1 MAKLPEERKQQIL
14 DYLTQHE
21 FADVDSLAH
30 AVEASPATVRRDL
43 AELAQRSAI
52 TRTRG
57 GAAVVVHGVGHE
69 PPYIERASEN
79 LPEKRAIAQLA
90 STLIHEGEVI
100 VLDVGSTMF
109 ELAKLI
115 RDRRNLTVFTASLP
129 IAQVLA
135 QSNVSVI
142 LVGGVLR
149 KRELSLAGTMAI
161 QIISQFHFDRLFLGT
176 AGITVK
182 DGFTDFGMDDVEV
195 KRAFL
200 SRSKQV
206 IALADHTKLG
216 QVSLATS
223 CPIAAV
229 QMLIV
234 DHGADA
240 SQVEALRREGLQVL
254 LAPVP

>member
-1 MAKLPEERKQQIL
+1 VAKIPEERKRQIL

-30 AVEASPATVRRDL
+30 AVQASPATVRRDL

-52 TRTRG
+52 ARTRG

-69 PPYIERASEN
+69 PPYVERAREN
-79 LPEKRAIAQLA
+79 LSEKRAIAQLA
-90 STLIHEGEVI
+90 SSFVHEGEVV
-100 VLDVGSTMF
+100 VLDVGSTTF

-129 IAQVLA
+129 IAEVLA
-135 QSNVSVI
+135 QSNVSII

-161 QIISQFHFDRLFLGT
+161 QIISQFNFDKLFLGT

-182 DGFTDFGMDDVEV
+182 SGFTDFGMDDVEV
-195 KRAFL
+195 KKAFL

-216 QVSLATS
+216 QVSLATTG
-223 CPIAAV
+223 PLTAV

-234 DHGADA
+234 DRGADT
-240 SQVEALRREGLQVL
+240 SQVEALRQAGLQVMMT
-254 LAPVP
+254 PGP

>member
-21 FADVDSLAH
+21 FADVDSLAR
-30 AVEASPATVRRDL
+30 AVRASPATVRRDL
-43 AELAQRSAI
+43 TELAQRSAI

-69 PPYIERASEN
+69 PPYIERANEN
-79 LPEKRAIAQLA
+79 LSAKRAIAQLA
-90 STLIHEGEVI
+90 CTLIHEGEVV
-100 VLDVGSTMF
+100 VLDVGSTTF

-142 LVGGVLR
+142 LAGGILR

-161 QIISQFHFDRLFLGT
+161 QLISQFHFDKLFLGT
-176 AGITVK
+176 AGITLK

-195 KRAFL
+195 KHAFL

-216 QVSLATS
+216 QVSLATT
-223 CPIAAV
+223 CPISAV
-229 QMLIV
+229 QKLIM
-234 DHGADA
+234 DRAADTV
-240 SQVEALRREGLQVL
+240 QVGVLRQAGLDVL
-254 LAPVP
+254 TAPGP